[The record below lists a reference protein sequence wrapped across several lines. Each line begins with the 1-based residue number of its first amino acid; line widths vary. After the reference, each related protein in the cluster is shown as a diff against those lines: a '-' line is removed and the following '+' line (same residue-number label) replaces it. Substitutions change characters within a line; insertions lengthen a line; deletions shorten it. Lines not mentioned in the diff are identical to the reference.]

1 MANSFTVMSNM
12 NTVGKNEGA
21 MLLTLRGVSLF
32 PFVLTPVFV
41 DEKDAVDR
49 MRKAYDGNRLV
60 AFFQEVAE
68 DFPEFVKRHPDCRIR
83 TVRWQ
88 DKELSQIGCR
98 ARIVKLMSYPDGS
111 IRLLLRSLARCEF
124 RTPVR
129 AEEPSY
135 FPLIKATGV

>member
-12 NTVGKNEGA
+12 NTIGKNDGA
-21 MLLTLRGVSLF
+21 MLLTLRNVSLF

-41 DEKDAVDR
+41 DEKEAVER

-60 AFFQEVAE
+60 AFFQEIGD

-88 DKELSQIGCR
+88 DKEITVHAQVQAQGFYEKQGF
-98 ARIVKLMSYPDGS
+98 VY
-111 IRLLLRSLARCEF
+111 
-124 RTPVR
+124 
-129 AEEPSY
+129 
-135 FPLIKATGV
+135 TGNLKFDHLPFTSGYMEWKEIQT

>member
-12 NTVGKNEGA
+12 NTIGKNDGA
-21 MLLTLRGVSLF
+21 MLLTLRNVSLF

-41 DEKDAVDR
+41 DEKEAVER

-60 AFFQEVAE
+60 AFFQEIGD

-88 DKELSQIGCR
+88 DKEISQIGCR
-98 ARIVKLMSYPDGS
+98 ARIVKLINFPDGS
-111 IRLLLRSLARCEF
+111 IRILLRSRARM
-124 RTPVR
+124 
-129 AEEPSY
+129 
-135 FPLIKATGV
+135 I